1 MLGNVKQYSVKYNKI
16 VRGVIKLKKSKS
28 KYTQYYK
35 QYQRKVSALRKQ
47 NIELRGANVYQ
58 TELQLRKWGIQGT
71 DLAKITRRLKA
82 DINNLAKQEAYSTAT
97 GEISTVGELKHELA
111 SERSKLGAETRK
123 RNNKSAQEFWSTDK
137 HPTTK
142 DLKYDVH
149 LIKLSDAKLK
159 QPQLGDIS
167 NQHFVDDFLSLITV
181 PVPTETIYGNRRKR
195 ANIEMAQEA
204 QSALLEL
211 YRSAIDKDG
220 KIVVGERL
228 ANNWDVIK
236 LHLEVV
242 LTDSK
247 GVNVAS
253 SLEAIG
259 EIISGRALSVVER
272 DALNGEQE
280 SLYSWDIE
288 DNVYE

>member
-1 MLGNVKQYSVKYNKI
+1 MGGQNAYPFFNLN

-28 KYTQYYK
+28 KYSQYYK
-35 QYQRKVSALRKQ
+35 QYQRKVSALRKR
-47 NIELRGANVYQ
+47 NIELLGASVYQ
-58 TELQLRKWGIQGT
+58 TESQLRKWGIQGR
-71 DLAKITRRLKA
+71 DLAKITRQLKA
-82 DINNLAKQEAYSTAT
+82 DIKNLAKQEAYSTET
-97 GEISTVGELKHELA
+97 GEISTVGALKHALA
-111 SERSKLGAETRK
+111 SERAKRSAETRR
-123 RNNKSAQEFWSTDK
+123 RNKESAKEFWSTDIQS
-137 HPTTK
+137 TTH
-142 DLKYDVH
+142 DLKNTVH
-149 LIKLSDAKLK
+149 LK
-159 QPQLGDIS
+159 QPQLGDMA
-167 NQHFVDDFLSLITV
+167 NQNFIDDFLARITS

-211 YRSAIDKDG
+211 YRSTIKKDG
-220 KIVVGERL
+220 EIAVGERL

-236 LHLEVV
+236 IHLEVV

-259 EIISGRALSVVER
+259 EIISGRTLSVVER
-272 DALNGEQE
+272 DSLNNEQE

-288 DNVYE
+288 DNTYE

>member
-1 MLGNVKQYSVKYNKI
+1 MFHHRNVKQYSVKYNKI
-16 VRGVIKLKKSKS
+16 VRGVRKLKKSKS

-58 TELQLRKWGIQGT
+58 TESQLRKWGIQGR
-71 DLAKITRRLKA
+71 DLAKITRQLKS
-82 DINNLAKQEAYSTAT
+82 DIKNLSKQEAYSTAT
-97 GEISTVGELKHELA
+97 GEISTVGALKHSIA
-111 SERSKLGAETRK
+111 SERAKRGAETRK
-123 RNNKSAQEFWSTDK
+123 RNKQAAQEFWSTDK
-137 HPTTK
+137 QPTTY
-142 DLKYDVH
+142 DLKSQVH
-149 LIKLSDAKLK
+149 LK

-167 NQHFVDDFLSLITV
+167 NQHFVEDFLTRITT
-181 PVPTETIYGNRRKR
+181 PIPTETIYGNRRKR
-195 ANIEMAQEA
+195 VNIEIAEEA
-204 QSALLEL
+204 QSALLSL
-211 YRSAIDKDG
+211 YYSTIDKDG
-220 KIVVGERL
+220 EIAVGERL
-228 ANNWDVIK
+228 ADNWDAIK
-236 LHLEVV
+236 IHLEVI

-259 EIISGRALSVVER
+259 EIISGRTLSVVER
-272 DALNGEQE
+272 DALNDEPE

>member
-1 MLGNVKQYSVKYNKI
+1 MGRTPTPFFNLN

-28 KYTQYYK
+28 KYSQYYK
-35 QYQRKVSALRKQ
+35 QYQRKVSALRKR

-58 TELQLRKWGIQGT
+58 TESQLRKWGIQGR
-71 DLAKITRRLKA
+71 DLAKITRQLKA
-82 DINNLAKQEAYSTAT
+82 DIKNLAKQEAYSTET
-97 GEISTVGELKHELA
+97 GEISTVGALKHALA
-111 SERSKLGAETRK
+111 SERAKRSAETRR
-123 RNNKSAQEFWSTDK
+123 RNKESAKKFWTTDIQ
-137 HPTTK
+137 PTTH
-142 DLKYDVH
+142 DLKNTVH
-149 LIKLSDAKLK
+149 LK
-159 QPQLGDIS
+159 QPQLGDMA
-167 NQHFVDDFLSLITV
+167 NQNFIDDFLARITS
-181 PVPTETIYGNRRKR
+181 PVPTETIYGIRRKR

-211 YRSAIDKDG
+211 YRNTIKKDG
-220 KIVVGERL
+220 EIAVGERL

-236 LHLEVV
+236 IHLEVV

-259 EIISGRALSVVER
+259 EIISGRTLSVVER
-272 DALNGEQE
+272 DSLNNEQE

-288 DNVYE
+288 DNTYE

>member
-1 MLGNVKQYSVKYNKI
+1 MPALFNLNN
-16 VRGVIKLKKSKS
+16 VRGVIKLKKFKS
-28 KYTQYYK
+28 KYSQYYK

-58 TELQLRKWGIQGT
+58 TESQLRKWGIQGR
-71 DLAKITRRLKA
+71 DLAKITRQLKA

-97 GEISTVGELKHELA
+97 GEISTVGALKHELA
-111 SERSKLGAETRK
+111 SERAKRSAETRK
-123 RNNKSAQEFWSTDK
+123 HNKDSAKEFWTTDK
-137 HPTTK
+137 QPTTH
-142 DLKYDVH
+142 DLKNTVH
-149 LIKLSDAKLK
+149 LK
-159 QPQLGDIS
+159 QPQLGDMT
-167 NQHFVDDFLSLITV
+167 NQNFIDDFLARITS

-220 KIVVGERL
+220 EIAVGECL
-228 ANNWDVIK
+228 ANNWDLIK

-259 EIISGRALSVVER
+259 GIITGRELSVVER
-272 DALNGEQE
+272 DALNEEQE

-288 DNVYE
+288 DNTYE

>member
-1 MLGNVKQYSVKYNKI
+1 M
-16 VRGVIKLKKSKS
+16 KKSKS

-58 TELQLRKWGIQGT
+58 TESQLRKWGIQGR
-71 DLAKITRRLKA
+71 DLAKITRQLKA
-82 DINNLAKQEAYSTAT
+82 DIKNLAKQGAYSTVT
-97 GEISTVGELKHELA
+97 GEISTVGKLKHELA
-111 SERSKLGAETRK
+111 SERAKRSAETRK
-123 RNNKSAQEFWSTDK
+123 RNKKSAQEFWSTDNY
-137 HPTTK
+137 PTTK
-142 DLKYDVH
+142 DLKNNVH
-149 LIKLSDAKLK
+149 LRKPSDTKLK

-167 NQHFVDDFLSLITV
+167 NQHFVDDFLMRITS

-195 ANIEMAQEA
+195 AIIEMSQEA

-211 YRSAIDKDG
+211 YLSNIDKDG
-220 KIVVGERL
+220 EIVVGERL
-228 ANNWDVIK
+228 ANNWDAIK
-236 LHLEVV
+236 LHLEIV

-253 SLEAIG
+253 SLESIG
-259 EIISGRALSVVER
+259 EIISGRKLSVVER
-272 DALNGEQE
+272 DTLNNEQE

-288 DNVYE
+288 DNTYE

>member
-1 MLGNVKQYSVKYNKI
+1 MFHVKHYKN
-16 VRGVIKLKKSKS
+16 VRGVIKLKKIKS
-28 KYTQYYK
+28 KYSQYYK

-58 TELQLRKWGIQGT
+58 TESQLRKWGIQGK
-71 DLAKITRRLKA
+71 DLAKITRQLKA
-82 DINNLAKQEAYSTAT
+82 DIKNLAKQEAYSTET
-97 GEISTVGELKHELA
+97 GEISTVGALKHALA
-111 SERSKLGAETRK
+111 SERAKRSAETRK
-123 RNNKSAQEFWSTDK
+123 RNKESVKEFWTTDIQ
-137 HPTTK
+137 PTTH
-142 DLKYDVH
+142 DLKNTVH
-149 LIKLSDAKLK
+149 LK
-159 QPQLGDIS
+159 QPQLGDMA
-167 NQHFVDDFLSLITV
+167 NQNFIDDFLARITS
-181 PVPTETIYGNRRKR
+181 PVLTETIYGNRRKR
-195 ANIEMAQEA
+195 ANIELSQEA

-211 YRSAIDKDG
+211 YRSTIKKDG
-220 KIVVGERL
+220 EIAVGERL

-236 LHLEVV
+236 IHLEVV

-272 DALNGEQE
+272 DSLNNEQE

-288 DNVYE
+288 DSTYE

>member
-1 MLGNVKQYSVKYNKI
+1 M
-16 VRGVIKLKKSKS
+16 KKSKS

-58 TELQLRKWGIQGT
+58 TESQLRKWGIQGR
-71 DLAKITRRLKA
+71 DLAKITWQLKA
-82 DINNLAKQEAYSTAT
+82 DIKNIAKQEAYSTTT
-97 GEISTVGELKHELA
+97 GEISTVGKLKHELA
-111 SERSKLGAETRK
+111 SERSKRGAETRK
-123 RNNKSAQEFWSTDK
+123 RNKESAQEFWSTDK
-137 HPTTK
+137 QPTTK
-142 DLKYDVH
+142 DLKNKVH
-149 LIKLSDAKLK
+149 LRKPSDTKLK

-167 NQHFVDDFLSLITV
+167 NQHFVDDFLMRIST
-181 PVPTETIYGNRRKR
+181 PVPIETIYGNRRKR

-211 YRSAIDKDG
+211 YRSTIDKDG
-220 KIVVGERL
+220 EIAVGERL

-242 LTDSK
+242 LSDSK
-247 GVNVAS
+247 GVNVVS

-259 EIISGRALSVVER
+259 EIISGRKLSVVER
-272 DALNGEQE
+272 DALNDEQE

-288 DNVYE
+288 DNTYE

>member
-1 MLGNVKQYSVKYNKI
+1 MGGQNAYPFFNLN

-28 KYTQYYK
+28 KYSQYYK
-35 QYQRKVSALRKQ
+35 QYQRKVSALRKR

-58 TELQLRKWGIQGT
+58 TESQLRKWGIQGR
-71 DLAKITRRLKA
+71 DLAKITRQLKA
-82 DINNLAKQEAYSTAT
+82 DIKNLAKQEAYSTET
-97 GEISTVGELKHELA
+97 GEISTVGALKHALA
-111 SERSKLGAETRK
+111 SERAKRSAETRR
-123 RNNKSAQEFWSTDK
+123 RNKESAKEFWTTDIQ
-137 HPTTK
+137 PTTH
-142 DLKYDVH
+142 DLKNTVH
-149 LIKLSDAKLK
+149 LK
-159 QPQLGDIS
+159 QPQLGDMA
-167 NQHFVDDFLSLITV
+167 NQNFIDGFLARITS

-211 YRSAIDKDG
+211 YRSTIKKDG
-220 KIVVGERL
+220 EIAVGERL

-236 LHLEVV
+236 IHLEVV

-272 DALNGEQE
+272 DSLNNEQE

-288 DNVYE
+288 DSTYE

>member
-1 MLGNVKQYSVKYNKI
+1 MLGNVKHYKN
-16 VRGVIKLKKSKS
+16 VRGVIKLKKTKS
-28 KYTQYYK
+28 KYSQYYK
-35 QYQRKVSALRKQ
+35 QYQRKISALRKQ

-58 TELQLRKWGIQGT
+58 TESQLRKWGIQGR
-71 DLAKITRRLKA
+71 DLAKITRQLKA
-82 DINNLAKQEAYSTAT
+82 DIKNLAKQEAYSTET
-97 GEISTVGELKHELA
+97 GEISTVGALKHALA
-111 SERSKLGAETRK
+111 SERAKRSAETRK
-123 RNNKSAQEFWSTDK
+123 RNKESAKEFWTTDIQ
-137 HPTTK
+137 PTTH
-142 DLKYDVH
+142 DLENTVH
-149 LIKLSDAKLK
+149 LK
-159 QPQLGDIS
+159 QPQLGDMA
-167 NQHFVDDFLSLITV
+167 NQNFIDDFLARITS

-204 QSALLEL
+204 QSALLEM
-211 YRSAIDKDG
+211 YRSTIKKDG
-220 KIVVGERL
+220 EIAVGERL

-236 LHLEVV
+236 IHLEIV

-272 DALNGEQE
+272 DSLNNEQE

-288 DNVYE
+288 DNTYE

>member
-1 MLGNVKQYSVKYNKI
+1 M
-16 VRGVIKLKKSKS
+16 KKSKS

-58 TELQLRKWGIQGT
+58 TESQLRKWGIQGR
-71 DLAKITRRLKA
+71 DLAKITRQLKA
-82 DINNLAKQEAYSTAT
+82 DIKNIAKQEAYSTAT
-97 GEISTVGELKHELA
+97 GEISTVGKLKHELA
-111 SERSKLGAETRK
+111 SERAKRGAETRK
-123 RNNKSAQEFWSTDK
+123 RNKKSEQEFWSTDK
-137 HPTTK
+137 QPTTK
-142 DLKYDVH
+142 DLKNNVH
-149 LIKLSDAKLK
+149 LRKLSDTKLK

-167 NQHFVDDFLSLITV
+167 NQHFVDDFLKRITT
-181 PVPTETIYGNRRKR
+181 PVPTETIYGGRRKIG
-195 ANIEMAQEA
+195 NIEMAQEA

-211 YRSAIDKDG
+211 YRSTIDKYG
-220 KIVVGERL
+220 EIAVGERL
-228 ANNWDVIK
+228 ADNWDTIK

-259 EIISGRALSVVER
+259 EIISGRTLSVVER
-272 DALNGEQE
+272 DTLNDEQE

-288 DNVYE
+288 DNTYE

>member
-1 MLGNVKQYSVKYNKI
+1 M
-16 VRGVIKLKKSKS
+16 RKLKKSKS

-58 TELQLRKWGIQGT
+58 TESQLRKWGIQGR
-71 DLAKITRRLKA
+71 DLAKITRQLKS
-82 DINNLAKQEAYSTAT
+82 DIKNLSKQEAYSTET
-97 GEISTVGELKHELA
+97 GEISTVGVLKHERA
-111 SERSKLGAETRK
+111 SERAKRGAETRK
-123 RNNKSAQEFWSTDK
+123 RNKKSAQRFWSTDK
-137 HPTTK
+137 QPTVK
-142 DLKYDVH
+142 DLKNNVH
-149 LIKLSDAKLK
+149 LRKPSDAKLK

-167 NQHFVDDFLSLITV
+167 NQHFIDGFLKRITT
-181 PVPTETIYGNRRKR
+181 PVSTETIYGNRRKR
-195 ANIEMAQEA
+195 AIIEMSQEA

-211 YRSAIDKDG
+211 YRSTIDKDG
-220 KIVVGERL
+220 EIAVGERL

-236 LHLEVV
+236 VHLEVV

-259 EIISGRALSVVER
+259 EIISGRKLSVVER
-272 DALNGEQE
+272 DALNNEQE
-280 SLYSWDIE
+280 SLYSWDIK
-288 DNVYE
+288 DNTYE